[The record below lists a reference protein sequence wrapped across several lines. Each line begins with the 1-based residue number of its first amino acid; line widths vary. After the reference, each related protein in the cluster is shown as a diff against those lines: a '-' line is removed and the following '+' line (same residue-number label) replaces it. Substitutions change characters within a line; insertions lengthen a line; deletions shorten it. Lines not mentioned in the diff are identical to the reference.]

1 MNIPLLISATMRYSA
16 PILLAAVGALF
27 CDCAGVTFIILEA
40 QMLLSCFFAV
50 IAGYYFQ
57 SWGMG
62 VLCAILASLLLGW
75 FFIWITMKMKAIELV
90 VGFAI
95 NFLIDGLTIY
105 LLRMVFHQTG
115 SFVSPDI
122 PAISK
127 FTVPLLSEIPV
138 IGSMF
143 TQQTWIVYAAF
154 FSVAAAAVIIYRTP
168 YGLKILS
175 SGANPEAAKAVG
187 ININRV
193 RVSCIM
199 IASVLCALAG
209 SQLSIGF
216 LSMFSEGMTVGKGF
230 IALGA
235 LMFSNRRPL
244 LVLFITLLFGFA
256 EAVGNQVQLSGT
268 VASELVLMIPY
279 LAVLACVF
287 VRKPVK
293 EEI

>member
-1 MNIPLLISATMRYSA
+1 MNISLLISATMRYSA

-40 QMLLSCFFAV
+40 QMLLACFFAV
-50 IAGYYFQ
+50 IAGYYFH
-57 SWGMG
+57 SWVIG
-62 VLCAILASLLLGW
+62 VLCAVIATLILGC
-75 FFIWITMKMKAIELV
+75 FFTWITMKMKAIELV

-95 NFLIDGLTIY
+95 NFLIDGFTIY

-115 SFVSPDI
+115 SFISPDI
-122 PAISK
+122 PSISRI
-127 FTVPLLSEIPV
+127 TVPVLCDIPV
-138 IGSMF
+138 IGSIF

-154 FSVAAAAVIIYRTP
+154 LTVAAAAVIISR
-168 YGLKILS
+168 
-175 SGANPEAAKAVG
+175 GANPEAAEAVG
-187 ININRV
+187 ININKTRI
-193 RVSCIM
+193 SCIL

-216 LSMFSEGMTVGKGF
+216 LSMFSEGMTVGKGY

-235 LMFSNRRPL
+235 LMFSRRRPV

-256 EAVGNQVQLSGT
+256 EAFGNQVQLSGT
-268 VASELVLMIPY
+268 IASELVLMIPY

-287 VRKPVK
+287 IRKPVK
-293 EEI
+293 EQF

>member
-62 VLCAILASLLLGW
+62 VFCAILASLLLGW

-127 FTVPLLSEIPV
+127 FTVPLLSDIPI

-187 ININRV
+187 ININRI

>member
-127 FTVPLLSEIPV
+127 FTVPLLSDIPI

-187 ININRV
+187 ININRI

>member
-1 MNIPLLISATMRYSA
+1 MNIALLISATMRYSA

-62 VLCAILASLLLGW
+62 IVCAIIASLMLSW
-75 FFIWITMKMKAIELV
+75 FFIWITMKMKAIEMV

-95 NFLIDGLTIY
+95 NFLVDGLTIY
-105 LLRMVFHQTG
+105 LLRMVFKQNG

-122 PAISK
+122 PAIPK
-127 FTVPLLSEIPV
+127 LTIPILSEIPL
-138 IGSMF
+138 IGSIF
-143 TQQTWIVYAAF
+143 YQHTWIVYVAF
-154 FSVAAAAVIIYRTP
+154 LAVAIAGVMIYKTS

-175 SGANPEAAKAVG
+175 SGSNPEAAEAVG
-187 ININRV
+187 ISVQKV
-193 RVSCIM
+193 RVSCII

-216 LSMFSEGMTVGKGF
+216 LSMFSEGMTVGKGY

-235 LMFSNRRPL
+235 LMFSRRKL
-244 LVLFITLLFGFA
+244 ILVLFITLLFGFA
-256 EAVGNQVQLSGT
+256 EAFGNQVQLSGMI
-268 VASELVLMIPY
+268 ASELVLMIPY

-287 VRKPVK
+287 IRKPIP
-293 EEI
+293 EQI